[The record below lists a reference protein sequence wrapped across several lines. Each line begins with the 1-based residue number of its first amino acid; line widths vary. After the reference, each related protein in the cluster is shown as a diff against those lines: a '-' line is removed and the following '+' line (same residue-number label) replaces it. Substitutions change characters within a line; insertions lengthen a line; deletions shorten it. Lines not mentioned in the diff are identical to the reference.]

1 MNTSRTSRFLLSGSL
16 AAALCAVSL
25 GAGAVA
31 HADDPNAVP
40 PALLNTQCSL
50 DQLMAATKAVDPIAF
65 GAIVEKY
72 NSEPRWLQGG
82 VVYHFNLLLQKPPQ
96 ERQAE
101 VDTLAD
107 VFPVYMDLFRTQEAT
122 ADAVAAKC
130 PSFPAEDPSVWNL
143 S

>member
-16 AAALCAVSL
+16 AAALCAAGL
-25 GAGAVA
+25 GVGAVA

-50 DQLMAATKAVDPIAF
+50 DQLMAATKVVDPIAF

-101 VDTLAD
+101 VDTLAN

-122 ADAVAAKC
+122 ADAVAATC
-130 PSFPAEDPSVWNL
+130 PAFPAEDPSVWNL
-143 S
+143 